1 VFICHLVVTA
11 GDSAA
16 ATGIN
21 DALDHVIDVCAAD
34 IKKAGGL
41 LVLQDFRSALSYDS
55 LARQIYLERLKQR
68 PRGYSRGVYVAIGVN
83 PFLRMA
89 IQTANLA
96 ASIVLGGKIQ
106 IVDDPSEVLRLHQ
119 VQVPTIGSSFP

>member
-1 VFICHLVVTA
+1 
-11 GDSAA
+11 
-16 ATGIN
+16 
-21 DALDHVIDVCAAD
+21 
-34 IKKAGGL
+34 
-41 LVLQDFRSALSYDS
+41 
-55 LARQIYLERLKQR
+55 
-68 PRGYSRGVYVAIGVN
+68 
-83 PFLRMA
+83 MA